1 MQKMVVTMMSTTEMG
16 THIMRMTIQ
25 EARKVIILRTTILE
39 EAGDRIT
46 KKIVMLQEVEEV
58 GDGGGEVAEIS
69 PKLMANNAGFLLT
82 ALSMSVIERLCQMI
96 YIYHNA

>member
-16 THIMRMTIQ
+16 TRIMRMTIQ
-25 EARKVIILRTTILE
+25 EARRVIILRTTILE
-39 EAGDRIT
+39 EAGGRIT

-69 PKLMANNAGFLLT
+69 PKLNGDQCWVLVDSIT
-82 ALSMSVIERLCQMI
+82 CV
-96 YIYHNA
+96 

>member
-1 MQKMVVTMMSTTEMG
+1 MQKMVVMMMNTTEMG

-25 EARKVIILRTTILE
+25 EARRVIILRTTILE

-58 GDGGGEVAEIS
+58 GDGGGEVAEIL
-69 PKLMANNAGFLLT
+69 PKN
-82 ALSMSVIERLCQMI
+82 
-96 YIYHNA
+96 